1 MAEEDIRRKEQ
12 EIEAQRLRVEA
23 KRLEIQEKKLQM
35 AADQQLDEMVNQVT
49 SPSTQAEKSK
59 VAAGLLGIFIGAL
72 GIHKFYIGATGAGV
86 AMLLIS
92 VLSCFILSPITWII
106 GFIEGILYLT
116 KSDEEFHQQYTI
128 GKKGWF

>member
-49 SPSTQAEKSK
+49 SPGTQAEKR
-59 VAAGLLGIFIGAL
+59 VL
-72 GIHKFYIGATGAGV
+72 FYK
-86 AMLLIS
+86 
-92 VLSCFILSPITWII
+92 C
-106 GFIEGILYLT
+106 
-116 KSDEEFHQQYTI
+116 
-128 GKKGWF
+128 

>member
-1 MAEEDIRRKEQ
+1 MTEEDIRRKEQ

-49 SPSTQAEKSK
+49 PSTQAEKSK
-59 VAAGLLGIFIGAL
+59 VAAGLLGIFLGAF

-86 AMLLIS
+86 VMLLIS
-92 VLSCFILSPITWII
+92 VLSCFVLSPIMWII
-106 GFIEGILYLT
+106 GFIEGIVYLT
-116 KSDEEFHQQYTI
+116 KSDEEFHQQYTV